1 MGRFLLV
8 GAVGFLVDAA
18 VLLLL
23 VDIAGMSRLWSR
35 VPSLLVAITVT
46 WWLHRHFTFSWARE
60 VAPSKREWLRF
71 VVANAVGNGLNLI
84 LYWVLI
90 GLFGWRILP
99 ALAVASVAAAGIN
112 YAMSARWV
120 FRRASSIRG
129 VPEP

>member
-8 GAVGFLVDAA
+8 GAVGFVVDAA

-23 VDIAGMSRLWSR
+23 VDVAGMSRLWAR
-35 VPSLLVAITVT
+35 IPSLLIAITAT

-60 VAPSKREWLRF
+60 VAASKREWLRF

-112 YAMSARWV
+112 YSMSARWV

-129 VPEP
+129 VSEP

>member
-8 GAVGFLVDAA
+8 GAVGFVVDAA

-23 VDIAGMSRLWSR
+23 VDVAGMSRLWAR
-35 VPSLLVAITVT
+35 IPSLLIAITAT
-46 WWLHRHFTFSWARE
+46 WWLHRHFTFAWARE
-60 VAPSKREWLRF
+60 VAASKREWLRF

-112 YAMSARWV
+112 YSMSARWV